1 MKKKYL
7 WVLFGLGLLVFLL
20 AGGFYTAHKVGKRE
34 DWAERGV
41 VVKIED

>member
-1 MKKKYL
+1 MKKYW
-7 WVLFGLGLLVFLL
+7 WVLLAIVLMLFLF
-20 AGGFYTAHKVGKRE
+20 AGGVYTVQRVGKRE